1 MINSKRC
8 FHRRNFFLNALFG
21 FINSVLIVLVLKLLE
36 WMGEERREYTERKKQ
51 PQENDEGYF

>member
-1 MINSKRC
+1 M
-8 FHRRNFFLNALFG
+8 
-21 FINSVLIVLVLKLLE
+21 LVFKLLE